1 MADYTLPVVFHII
14 HQNGPENISDAA
26 VLTAFNNLN
35 DAFANTNFYGG
46 SDGVDTKIQFCLAKR
61 DPNGNPTTG
70 INRVVSPLTNAS
82 FATDIQLKNLIRW
95 NPQEYINIWLVSSI
109 EGGGIAGYAYLPFS
123 HGGPEDGIVMLGSIM
138 PTLGG
143 GHSTLVHEMGH
154 YLGLYHTFE
163 GGCVNSDCALD
174 GDLVCDTPPD
184 GTTAPPGDCSAIIN
198 SCTTDSQSGFPTD
211 QNDLN
216 WNYVDYGNQPCR
228 NGYTQGQ
235 ADRMAFFI
243 ENVRQS
249 LLNSPACQDPCL
261 SPIAANFSASAM
273 TVNIGGMVN
282 FTNTTTGG
290 TSFVWSVNGTPFA
303 TTSNASYTFNSL
315 GSFEVML
322 AATNGD
328 PNCSSKKTLTIEVVC
343 PVTASFSTSNLYPAP
358 GETVNF
364 TNNSTGANSYTWSVN
379 GTVSGS
385 SANFSNNFTSPGQY
399 NVCLEAGSGLC
410 EQQFCQLV
418 FVFAA
423 PASGDCESSFI
434 RRIGDQGVNE
444 ESFYL
449 IPDGAGNFF
458 LAGMTGNKSLITQLD
473 PSGNILNQRTY
484 DFTSGNDFISCLMVD
499 DQGFL
504 VGSARDQ
511 LNSNTTNVQFKINWQ
526 TGNVIW
532 AKKVDNPAYNRFDR
546 VFEHPTNGNYM
557 FCGMTTGAIDNYIIQ
572 LDKTNGNVV
581 WQFGSDYGDN
591 GDVYSGFATT
601 SNAIYYAGQGRLG
614 GGLDDIR
621 PTLTKFDL
629 NGNMQWARIHLRSP
643 SQASRLYNLDI
654 FIQND
659 TIINCGRGSLVSDD
673 LTTSQLLFYKTN
685 INGILIWAKSYT
697 INGGSTV
704 AGYRAHPIPDGYI
717 VQGSYLD
724 GSTTRFFVARLNK
737 LGNVIW
743 AKRLKIAASGSGLTK
758 PLTGLA
764 GGFIYFAAQTTQYDS
779 GQNNDLLFGKISLDG
794 QDVSANCPL
803 IEDITL
809 VEHSIVN
816 AYDGSQ
822 LPTNFAPSYVY
833 QNSTHSPIAANLP
846 LNEIPGC
853 ECTEFSVDTCAN
865 GLPIH
870 TTPDALLQNIT
881 AQCNGDSMLVSFEV
895 CNTDSVTLPQGT
907 PISFYQNNPTAT
919 AASLLATM
927 QVASAVPPGACEQFT
942 LSVPLPTNQQIFAVM
957 NDNGTIPPPFD
968 LAADFPN
975 TPTQECDFTNNMASF
990 TVSYSPPVLNLGPDL
1005 ATCDFDVTA
1014 LDAGPGFASYHWYDG
1029 STEQT
1034 LTAWQPG
1041 TYSVSVTDQCGGTQT
1056 DAITLSVIPSTI
1068 LEIGMDTLPVC
1079 EGDSAMLSVSGF
1091 SSYQWFPAGLVDCP
1105 TCPSVTVTNPVDTCL
1120 IVVASDG
1127 NGCYS
1132 ADTVCLHLLSSN
1144 TSFDTL
1150 QFCQGDTVIIFGNPV
1165 TTPGDYSATFSNQSG
1180 CDSTVQIT
1188 LVSAN
1193 DTIQIN
1199 GNATICAGET
1209 YPFFGATLTM
1219 SGTYEHYDG
1228 TGACV
1233 VQNILELTVLD
1244 TFFTQESMTICNGD
1258 SAMIFG
1264 VPTNLPGT
1272 YSMVFASQYGCDSTH
1287 SVLLEV
1293 LDSVLTSQTI
1303 VICENE
1309 TANIFGTPMN
1319 VPGVY
1324 SQVFP
1329 LPNGCDSTVVV
1340 NLMVNDT
1347 FLVNQSIEI
1356 CQGDSVLVFGNWE
1369 AQSGVFTQIFPTSNG
1384 CDSTVFIQLTVSPS
1398 FQTNEA
1404 ISICEGQTANVFGTP
1419 TSTAG
1424 TYSMTF
1430 TSQNGCD
1437 SIHTITLTVID
1448 SVLTTETIVICEN
1461 ETANIF
1467 GNPTN
1472 VPGMY
1477 QQSYPLP
1484 GGCDSTHVID
1494 LIVND
1499 SFLLTQNLS
1508 ICAGDSALVFGNWE
1522 KQAGIY
1528 SQTLTTQAGC
1538 DSTLVVV
1545 LDVGQ
1550 SFQLNLETQIAC
1562 PFANDGVVTAVPT
1575 GGAPPYTFEW
1585 TNSTI
1590 SSNQLASLDV
1600 GTYSVTVTD
1609 ANGCAVIGSVE
1620 LEAAQRPEV
1629 STETQD
1635 ASCFGVNDGSI
1646 TIMAADPTL
1655 KFIVQGAPASPQ
1667 TFYQNLWPGGDQYFV
1682 VDTFGCSWVQ
1692 FYLIDSPDKIVLNLP
1707 NSIEAEMCDSVQ
1719 IKAESPNSPLTYS
1732 WTPTDDLSCTDCPDP
1747 IASPFTNTT
1756 YFLTVQDS
1764 NGCSATDSTH
1774 VLVNFEGKAYIPNAF
1789 SPNNDGINDVFY
1801 VLSRCVTE
1809 VRIIRVFDRWG
1820 ELVFEKSNTP
1830 PNDPLYGWNGKFRG
1844 KDMNADVFVY
1854 HVVVV
1859 LADGSLQE
1867 YKGDVTLLR

>member
-46 SDGVDTKIQFCLAKR
+46 NDGVDTKIQFCLAKR

-174 GDLVCDTPPD
+174 GDQVCDTPPD

-290 TSFVWSVNGTPFA
+290 TSFIWSVNGTPFA

-379 GTVSGS
+379 GTASGS

-418 FVFAA
+418 FVFEN
-423 PASGDCESSFI
+423 SGSTGCDGSYIKVFGDVGITEFI
-434 RRIGDQGVNE
+434 HNMIV
-444 ESFYL
+444 L
-449 IPDGAGNFF
+449 PDGNLLLG
-458 LAGMTGNKSLITQLD
+458 GNKGSSSLLMKVTPGGDVLWIKTF
-473 PSGNILNQRTY
+473 N
-484 DFTSGNDFISCLMVD
+484 FTTGDDFIFEMMVD
-499 DQGFL
+499 TEGKL
-504 VGSARDQ
+504 VATGRDQ
-511 LNSNTTNVQFKINWQ
+511 LNSTNTTYIFKFDLQNQSVVWTKQIPFEYARLETILEKPNAGNYVLLGMINDDNMFMEINRN
-526 TGNVIW
+526 TGNSISQQQFNYGQTDFFLTG
-532 AKKVDNPAYNRFDR
+532 KI
-546 VFEHPTNGNYM
+546 HNG
-557 FCGMTTGAIDNYIIQ
+557 F
-572 LDKTNGNVV
+572 
-581 WQFGSDYGDN
+581 
-591 GDVYSGFATT
+591 
-601 SNAIYYAGQGRLG
+601 IYTAGLQRN
-614 GGLDDIR
+614 GGLDAIR
-621 PTLTKFDL
+621 ASMTKLSMTGVQQWTRFYFNDLNQIARTYFYENLIENDTIVAYGRGDL
-629 NGNMQWARIHLRSP
+629 NGSSFTNGEI
-643 SQASRLYNLDI
+643 
-654 FIQND
+654 
-659 TIINCGRGSLVSDD
+659 
-673 LTTSQLLFYKTN
+673 LLMKSN
-685 INGILIWAKSYT
+685 INGDFLWAKRYNIPASNTEFSGSFIPLPDGYIMQGNHVKNSTNENEFFIIRVDKQGNLIWAKS
-697 INGGSTV
+697 
-704 AGYRAHPIPDGYI
+704 
-717 VQGSYLD
+717 VQG
-724 GSTTRFFVARLNK
+724 
-737 LGNVIW
+737 
-743 AKRLKIAASGSGLTK
+743 IAGDWGKYA
-758 PLTGLA
+758 A
-764 GGFIYFAAQTTQYDS
+764 FINGFIYFAGLSNLINSEGDVM
-779 GQNNDLLFGKISLDG
+779 LGKMSLDG
-794 QDVSANCPL
+794 EVVGPGCVNVTDLAVQVNTVTDTYDGNHPL
-803 IEDITL
+803 TPISSSYALNTGTQTP
-809 VEHSIVN
+809 VN
-816 AYDGSQ
+816 AA
-822 LPTNFAPSYVY
+822 LPDQF
-833 QNSTHSPIAANLP
+833 L
-846 LNEIPGC
+846 PGC

-865 GLPIH
+865 GIPIH
-870 TTPDALLQNIT
+870 TTPDALLQNII
-881 AQCNGDSMLVSFEV
+881 AQCNGDSMLVSFQV
-895 CNTDSVTLPQGT
+895 CNADSMELPLGT

-919 AASLLATM
+919 TASLLATA
-927 QVASAVPPGACEQFT
+927 QLATNVLPGACEQFI
-942 LSVPLPTNQQIFAVM
+942 LSVPLPTNQQIFAVV
-957 NDNGTIPPPFD
+957 NDNGTLPPPFD

-975 TPTQECDFTNNMASF
+975 TATQECDFTNNMASF

-1005 ATCDFDVTA
+1005 AACDFDVTA

-1041 TYSVSVTDQCGGTQT
+1041 TYSATVTDQCGGTQT
-1056 DAITLSVIPSTI
+1056 DEITLSVIPSTI

-1079 EGDSAMLSVSGF
+1079 DGDSAMLSVSGF
-1091 SSYQWFPAGLVDCP
+1091 SSYQWFPADLVDCP
-1105 TCPSVTVTNPVDTCL
+1105 TCPSITVTNPVDTCL

-1144 TSFDTL
+1144 ASFDTL
-1150 QFCQGDTVIIFGNPV
+1150 QFCQGDTVTIFGNPV
-1165 TTPGDYSATFSNQSG
+1165 TAPGDYSATFSNQSG

-1258 SAMIFG
+1258 SAIIFG

-1272 YSMVFASQYGCDSTH
+1272 YSMVFASQNGCDSTH

-1324 SQVFP
+1324 SQVFS

-1369 AQSGVFTQIFPTSNG
+1369 AQSGVFTHIFPTLNG

-1404 ISICEGQTANVFGTP
+1404 ISVCEGQTVDVFGTP

-1484 GGCDSTHVID
+1484 GGCDSTHVIE

-1545 LDVGQ
+1545 LAVGQ
-1550 SFQLNLETQIAC
+1550 SFQLNLETQLAC

-1590 SSNQLASLDV
+1590 SSNQLVGLNV

-1609 ANGCAVIGSVE
+1609 ANGCAVTGSVE

-1655 KFIVQGAPASPQ
+1655 KFIVQGAPASQQ

-1820 ELVFEKSNTP
+1820 ELVFENSNTP

-1854 HVVVV
+1854 NIVVV